1 MDADQIRKHYI
12 AAWTRFNSNVSALYS
27 FFERLTEIADTLDK
41 EKIKRMSIDL
51 APLFRD
57 TPENIEADLLKNF
70 PSIDD
75 LDFYPSIQDS
85 ASVREMIATLQDSK
99 FIEQILDWEQKHPY
113 KSQKFL
119 KILYSALQD
128 PPISGITLR
137 KSMLVMLVTFWE
149 MLVDDLIITYYLSKD
164 ETEEQAKEIVHQIS
178 NKGWGNRLGELRKIN
193 LLSDAQHAQYTNRMI
208 EIAKRRNLIV
218 HNDGVVDMKFIE
230 KATQK
235 YKSLSLG
242 SILVVSTKYFQTAID
257 AIYSLGFL
265 LCLTAWQSTKMAPKE
280 QSQKFTELIF
290 SSFDYN
296 RYDLVLELTSD
307 LKALKLSPE
316 TSQTLQVNRAIA
328 FRELG
333 NKSNVQKIVSNLS
346 QTPHNWTIDIAV
358 AMLNE
363 NYIDVE
369 SQLKHAAATKDIST
383 INSWPLFNH
392 VRDQPWFKMVFTRRN
407 KTKLNQFNK
416 SRRRH

>member
-1 MDADQIRKHYI
+1 M
-12 AAWTRFNSNVSALYS
+12 
-27 FFERLTEIADTLDK
+27 
-41 EKIKRMSIDL
+41 
-51 APLFRD
+51 
-57 TPENIEADLLKNF
+57 
-70 PSIDD
+70 
-75 LDFYPSIQDS
+75 
-85 ASVREMIATLQDSK
+85 
-99 FIEQILDWEQKHPY
+99 
-113 KSQKFL
+113 
-119 KILYSALQD
+119 
-128 PPISGITLR
+128 
-137 KSMLVMLVTFWE
+137 
-149 MLVDDLIITYYLSKD
+149 
-164 ETEEQAKEIVHQIS
+164 
-178 NKGWGNRLGELRKIN
+178 
-193 LLSDAQHAQYTNRMI
+193 NRMI